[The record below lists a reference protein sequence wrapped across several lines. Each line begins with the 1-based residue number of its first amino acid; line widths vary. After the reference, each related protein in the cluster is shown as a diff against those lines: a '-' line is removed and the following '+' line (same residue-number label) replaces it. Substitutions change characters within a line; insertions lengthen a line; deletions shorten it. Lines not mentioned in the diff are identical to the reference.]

1 MSSIEEQIEDIA
13 KKQLDDIHVKYFT
26 KTEEI
31 NSEID
36 NALKKSPSKSGGS
49 GNNYPDIK
57 LFLQIKTGRKIPV
70 MIEVKGTKGA
80 LIKQNEDGDIENYKK
95 DGSVNYANIQKYAVN
110 GAIHY
115 AKAILDYTESY
126 SEVIAIGI
134 NGYKEATQ
142 TIQTEFGVY
151 YLSKDNFSYPKEIAK
166 YTDLTFLAGNN
177 LDNLIEKIDNLG
189 LSEEEQE
196 KKTKE
201 FENQIE
207 IKLKALNQKMHDDL
221 KISVGSRVQLV
232 AGLIMAALGVPGKV
246 SPLQIADLKG
256 DTGQKSNDGKT
267 VVDKIADFLSEK
279 KIPDEKKDLIVSDLS
294 KVFIYSDLYKPINGE
309 SKIKTI
315 YTVIK
320 NDIMPIFT
328 SAKHL
333 DFTGRLFNVLN
344 EWVDIPD
351 GERNDV
357 VLTPRYVCELMAKLC
372 KVNQDSYVWDYA
384 AGSAGFLI
392 SAMKQMIK
400 DAEDNI
406 KSPKEL
412 QEKVA
417 CIKYHQLLGIE
428 KRADIYMLAV
438 LNMILMGDGSTN
450 ILHKDSLTEF
460 DGNYEQG
467 EDLGKP
473 FPATVFLL
481 NPPYSAAGK
490 GFIFVKKALSKMS
503 CGRAAILIQENAGS
517 GNGLPY
523 TKEILENNTL
533 VASIHMSD
541 IFCGKA
547 GVQTAIYVFD
557 VGIKHNKDN
566 IVKFIDFS
574 NDGYSRQNRKKSSA
588 NVNLKNTDHALERYE
603 EVVDI
608 VLNRKRK
615 THYLDDCVIE
625 DTINLEGKDWT
636 YKQHQKIDTIPTEDD
651 FRKTVADYLSWKI
664 SDLMKGNGTV
674 NFL

>member
-1 MSSIEEQIEDIA
+1 MSA
-13 KKQLDDIHVKYFT
+13 
-26 KTEEI
+26 
-31 NSEID
+31 
-36 NALKKSPSKSGGS
+36 
-49 GNNYPDIK
+49 
-57 LFLQIKTGRKIPV
+57 
-70 MIEVKGTKGA
+70 
-80 LIKQNEDGDIENYKK
+80 
-95 DGSVNYANIQKYAVN
+95 
-110 GAIHY
+110 
-115 AKAILDYTESY
+115 
-126 SEVIAIGI
+126 
-134 NGYKEATQ
+134 
-142 TIQTEFGVY
+142 
-151 YLSKDNFSYPKEIAK
+151 
-166 YTDLTFLAGNN
+166 
-177 LDNLIEKIDNLG
+177 
-189 LSEEEQE
+189 EEQE

-232 AGLIMAALGVPGKV
+232 AGLIMAALGVPDKV
-246 SPLQIADLKG
+246 SPLELTDLRG
-256 DTGQKSNDGKT
+256 NIGRNSNDGKA

-320 NDIMPIFT
+320 NNIMPIFT

-503 CGRAAILIQENAGS
+503 SGRAAILIQENAGS

-557 VGIKHNKDN
+557 VGVRHNRYPPVYWGISIFKL
-566 IVKFIDFS
+566 
-574 NDGYSRQNRKKSSA
+574 NDLFTSQTG
-588 NVNLKNTDHALERYE
+588 D
-603 EVVDI
+603 VDI
-608 VLNRKRK
+608 QRKHLNGKGTTYINSGITNCGVIGK
-615 THYLDDCVIE
+615 TDFPAKIFKPNTITVDMFGNSYYRDFEYKMATHAHVFSLTPKEKFNKQIGLYICAATDYFKKCYSFSDMCNWNKMKKNNIILPV
-625 DTINLEGKDWT
+625 TINNTIDYDFIET
-636 YKQHQKIDTIPTEDD
+636 YIKAIEKKL
-651 FRKTVADYLSWKI
+651 FKK
-664 SDLMKGNGTV
+664 
-674 NFL
+674 